1 MSCARVVVRC
11 DRVLN
16 EHLTPLGL
24 SDAQVRAAWVKLA
37 NPKPAV
43 PLPSHQ
49 ADAFVLE
56 EHLGDVVR
64 AMRVRYPNLKLVF
77 LSSRLY
83 AGYATTDLNPE
94 PFAYESGSSVKWLS
108 EAQVA
113 QAKCWLLTGERA
125 PDGSIQL
132 N

>member
-1 MSCARVVVRC
+1 VVVRC

-24 SDAQVRAAWVKLA
+24 SDAQVR
-37 NPKPAV
+37 
-43 PLPSHQ
+43 